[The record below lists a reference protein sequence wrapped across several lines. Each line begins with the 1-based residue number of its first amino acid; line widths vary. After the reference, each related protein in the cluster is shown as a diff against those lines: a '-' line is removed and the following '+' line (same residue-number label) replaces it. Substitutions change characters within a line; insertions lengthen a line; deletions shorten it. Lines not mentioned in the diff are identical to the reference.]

1 MPPSDQLDLVSIDA
15 VIFDMDGLLVESE
28 SLWRRAEQE
37 ASDALGLGYTTA
49 DFDRTTGIRIH
60 DITRI
65 WAAER
70 SWGPSPT
77 PDEVGDRIIDRMCEL
92 VAERDPLPGAVATV
106 EACVAAGLRVALCSS
121 STNELIGATLKAI
134 GLVEHFEFAHSA
146 EDDPYGKPHPD
157 PYLATARLL
166 GVEPSRCVAF
176 EDSVTGAIAARAA
189 RMRVIAVP
197 DPALRGSEAFGF
209 ADVTLA
215 SLEDFDLDVLRR
227 LDAGVR
233 SPSLFRPRFHL
244 AFGVDDLDAA
254 RAFYGGV
261 LGCREGRSDERWVD
275 FDLHGHQIVA
285 HLDDASDATLRA
297 DVATNPVDGHEVPAH
312 HFGLVLPVAAWRRL
326 ADRLAAADVPFL
338 MEPTTRFTGEIGE
351 QHTLFVT
358 DPAGNALEFKAFVAD
373 EAVFCAD
380 PSAP

>member
-1 MPPSDQLDLVSIDA
+1 M
-15 VIFDMDGLLVESE
+15 
-28 SLWRRAEQE
+28 
-37 ASDALGLGYTTA
+37 
-49 DFDRTTGIRIH
+49 
-60 DITRI
+60 
-65 WAAER
+65 
-70 SWGPSPT
+70 
-77 PDEVGDRIIDRMCEL
+77 
-92 VAERDPLPGAVATV
+92 
-106 EACVAAGLRVALCSS
+106 
-121 STNELIGATLKAI
+121 
-134 GLVEHFEFAHSA
+134 
-146 EDDPYGKPHPD
+146 
-157 PYLATARLL
+157 
-166 GVEPSRCVAF
+166 
-176 EDSVTGAIAARAA
+176 
-189 RMRVIAVP
+189 
-197 DPALRGSEAFGF
+197 
-209 ADVTLA
+209 
-215 SLEDFDLDVLRR
+215 
-227 LDAGVR
+227 
-233 SPSLFRPRFHL
+233 FRPRFHL

-275 FDLHGHQIVA
+275 FDLHGHQVVA